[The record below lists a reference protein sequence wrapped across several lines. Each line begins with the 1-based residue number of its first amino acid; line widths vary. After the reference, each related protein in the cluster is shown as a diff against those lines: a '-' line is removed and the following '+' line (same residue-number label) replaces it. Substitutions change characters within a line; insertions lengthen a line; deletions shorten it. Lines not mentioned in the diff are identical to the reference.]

1 MLTTYTEFQIV
12 LCTKKKSTAEP
23 LIAATFGDQE
33 VPPWEGFIYI
43 YICSFFYQKSWSEKG
58 GGTINNMI
66 SIENMSS
73 SKYIKHGLLS
83 SCIKIRFNKIRLQ
96 RFIRIISHLFLQNIF
111 ETKYFKPSCDEIRFT
126 Y

>member
-43 YICSFFYQKSWSEKG
+43 YIYVVFF
-58 GGTINNMI
+58 
-66 SIENMSS
+66 
-73 SKYIKHGLLS
+73 IKKADRKRGEG
-83 SCIKIRFNKIRLQ
+83 RLK
-96 RFIRIISHLFLQNIF
+96 L
-111 ETKYFKPSCDEIRFT
+111 
-126 Y
+126 